1 MVDWG
6 VLDWV
11 YIKRIGVVVFIVKFV
26 FLLVYQSLNGILIS
40 TVEVILSFL
49 W

>member
-1 MVDWG
+1 MFDWG

-26 FLLVYQSLNGILIS
+26 FLLVIS
-40 TVEVILSFL
+40 H
-49 W
+49 